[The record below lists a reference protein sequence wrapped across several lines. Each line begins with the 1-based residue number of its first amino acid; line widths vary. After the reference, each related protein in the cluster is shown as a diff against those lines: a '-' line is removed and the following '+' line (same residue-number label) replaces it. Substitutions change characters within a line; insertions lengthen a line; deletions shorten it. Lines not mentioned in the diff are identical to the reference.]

1 MENMQSENDR
11 LSGEIDFL
19 TSTARSNKLH
29 ADKAS
34 NDAKTYYEL
43 LLSTENRLND
53 VVLEKRQVE
62 AEIADLRGRVANIN

>member
-19 TSTARSNKLH
+19 SSTARSNKLH

-53 VVLEKRQVE
+53 VELAKRHVE